1 MPTVCTRQELI
12 NWAFCAADLR
22 TLKFTY
28 LFNLSRTAN
37 AMLINWYPGHMN
49 KARKK
54 VKEIMPSVDM
64 VIEVLDAR
72 LPFSSA
78 NPMIESLRG
87 KKPFLKVL
95 SKSDLADPELTKLWL
110 DELKSKDNTDAL
122 AITTEKLSIAKSIPE
137 RILKLFPERNL
148 KAKPIKALILGI
160 PNVGKSTLI
169 NTLAGKKIAPV
180 GNEPAVTKA
189 QQKIKIADGLF
200 LIDSPG
206 MTWPG
211 SKNET
216 INYRLATSGAIRD
229 TAMEYDDV
237 AMFAAEFMMQRY
249 PEQIKSCYQLK
260 ELAQEPWQVL
270 EQIAKKRGCMQR
282 GGADFQR
289 VGELFVR
296 ELRSGKMGQVT
307 LEAPGKD
314 CELDKVS

>member
-1 MPTVCTRQELI
+1 
-12 NWAFCAADLR
+12 
-22 TLKFTY
+22 
-28 LFNLSRTAN
+28 
-37 AMLINWYPGHMN
+37 MN

-78 NPMIESLRG
+78 NPMIENLRG
-87 KKPFLKVL
+87 QKPYLKVL
-95 SKSDLADPELTKLWL
+95 SKSDLADTNCTEQWL
-110 DELKSKDNTDAL
+110 SELKKNDNTDTL
-122 AITTEKLSIAKSIPE
+122 AITTEKLSIAKTIPD
-137 RILKLFPERNL
+137 RILRLFPDRDTRV
-148 KAKPIKALILGI
+148 KPLKALILGI

-180 GNEPAVTKA
+180 GNEPAITKA
-189 QQKIKIADGLF
+189 QQKIKIAEGLF

-211 SKNET
+211 SKNEI

-237 AMFAAEFMMQRY
+237 AMFAAEFMLDRY
-249 PEQIKSCYQLK
+249 PENIMACYQLK
-260 ELAQEPWQVL
+260 ALEKEPWQVL
-270 EQIAKKRGCMQR
+270 EQIAKRRGCMGK

-296 ELRSGKMGQVT
+296 ELRAGKMGRIT
-307 LEAPGKD
+307 LERPGKD

>member
-1 MPTVCTRQELI
+1 
-12 NWAFCAADLR
+12 
-22 TLKFTY
+22 
-28 LFNLSRTAN
+28 
-37 AMLINWYPGHMN
+37 MLINWYPGHMN

-54 VKEIMPSVDM
+54 VREIMPGVDM

-78 NPMIESLRG
+78 NPMIEQLRG
-87 KKPFLKVL
+87 SKPFLKVL
-95 SKSDLADPELTKLWL
+95 SKSDLADPALTQQWL
-110 DELKSKDNTDAL
+110 SEIQQRDNTHAL
-122 AITTEKLSIAKSIPE
+122 AITTEKLSIAKSIPD
-137 RILKLFPERNL
+137 RILKMFPDRDTRV
-148 KAKPIKALILGI
+148 KPLKALILGI

-169 NTLAGKKIAPV
+169 NTLAGRKIAPI

-211 SKNET
+211 SKSET

-237 AMFAAEFMMQRY
+237 AMFAAEFMMGRY
-249 PEQIKSCYQLK
+249 PDRICEQYQIH
-260 ELAQEPWQVL
+260 ELAEEPWQVL

-296 ELRSGKMGQVT
+296 ELRAGKMGPVT
-307 LEAPGKD
+307 LEAPGAD
-314 CELDKVS
+314 CEHDKVS

>member
-1 MPTVCTRQELI
+1 MLT
-12 NWAFCAADLR
+12 
-22 TLKFTY
+22 
-28 LFNLSRTAN
+28 
-37 AMLINWYPGHMN
+37 MLINWYPGHMN
-49 KARKK
+49 KARKN

-78 NPMIESLRG
+78 NPMIEKLRG
-87 KKPFLKVL
+87 NKPFLKVL
-95 SKSDLADPELTKLWL
+95 SKSDLADPELTQRWL
-110 DELKSKDNTDAL
+110 TEIKASDNNTDAL
-122 AITTEKLSIAKSIPE
+122 AITTEKVAIAKSIPN
-137 RILKLFPERNL
+137 RILSLFPNRDL
-148 KAKPIKALILGI
+148 RAKPLKALILGI

-169 NTLAGKKIAPV
+169 NTLAGKKIASV
-180 GNEPAVTKA
+180 GNEPAITKA

-216 INYRLATSGAIRD
+216 VNYRLATSGAIRD
-229 TAMEYDDV
+229 TAMQYDDV
-237 AMFAAEFMMQRY
+237 AMFAAEFMLERY
-249 PEQIKSCYQLK
+249 PDNIKTCYGLDNI
-260 ELAQEPWQVL
+260 EAEAWQVL
-270 EQIAKKRGCMQR
+270 EQIAKRRGCMQR

-296 ELRSGKMGQVT
+296 ELRAGKMGRVT

-314 CELDKVS
+314 CELEKTS